1 MNQLFWAPRTQPK
14 FLKVK
19 SLLSELIRCRS
30 LSFQQDILIQQ
41 CFSSN
46 RQSLWEASRKSRVRC
61 LFIEQMLI
69 NEAKGDKW

>member
-1 MNQLFWAPRTQPK
+1 MNQLFWAPGTRPK

-30 LSFQQDILIQQ
+30 FFQQDILIQQ

-46 RQSLWEASRKSRVRC
+46 CQSLWEASRRSRIRC

-69 NEAKGDKW
+69 NDAEGDKQ

>member
-1 MNQLFWAPRTQPK
+1 MNQLFWAPGTRPK

-19 SLLSELIRCRS
+19 SLLSELIRCHS
-30 LSFQQDILIQQ
+30 FFQQDILIQQ

-46 RQSLWEASRKSRVRC
+46 CQSLWEASRRSRIRC

-69 NEAKGDKW
+69 NEAEGDKR

>member
-1 MNQLFWAPRTQPK
+1 MNQLFWAPGTRPK

-30 LSFQQDILIQQ
+30 FFQQDILIQQ

-46 RQSLWEASRKSRVRC
+46 CQSLWEASRRSRIRC

-69 NEAKGDKW
+69 NEAEGDKQ